1 MTSSFELAIQISMY
15 SLNALSRSIKFCHFQ
30 LFSGR
35 KLAFSHKV
43 FILVQK
49 SLWAYLL
56 DPIISNIFKETGT
69 YLCSLFDSTWIIRA
83 FPLKRNKLKMHLE
96 FTQIQVWNSRQE
108 GQMLYWSQFPP
119 NFFEIR
125 QTNVNNVS
133 TKLQNMTRC
142 TVMWG

>member
-56 DPIISNIFKETGT
+56 DPIISDIFKETGT
-69 YLCSLFDSTWIIRA
+69 YLCSLFDST
-83 FPLKRNKLKMHLE
+83 
-96 FTQIQVWNSRQE
+96 
-108 GQMLYWSQFPP
+108 
-119 NFFEIR
+119 
-125 QTNVNNVS
+125 
-133 TKLQNMTRC
+133 
-142 TVMWG
+142 